1 MKNQRSIRRTL
12 LVWQVGALLLL
23 GVIATGVTFLLA
35 ERTFE
40 ALRNIELTQIADAI
54 ARHGIDSDTND
65 EPGDFLSQVW
75 EADGTLAFA
84 SQGSAVPKPE
94 TLGHY
99 DFSFEG
105 HRWHGYTAR
114 YQGLT
119 ILVAREVGA
128 RNVLFQRL
136 LVPMLTVVIGLTLLL
151 AVLTWELVGRTLG
164 PLVGLQQELT
174 VRQPA
179 ALTPLPDQNLPR
191 ELMPLVETLNG
202 LFARVESL
210 LDAHR
215 RFVADAAHELR
226 TPVTAVKLY
235 AQLAQRSED
244 REAREDAMEK
254 IQASCSRAT
263 HLVEQLLTL
272 ARLEPENA
280 QAPQAVSLD
289 ALARDVVI
297 DQSALAE
304 AKQIDLGIARTD
316 PESCLGHAD
325 DLRILLNNLVGN
337 AIHYT
342 PSGGQI
348 DVSVLA
354 SGNGAELR
362 VEDTGPGIPIG
373 QQERVFDRFHRLASA
388 DQPGNGLGLA
398 IVKRI
403 ADRHGAQILLANRE
417 TGGLQVRVVFP
428 SAPLPE
434 PSQSLPTQ
442 N

>member
-1 MKNQRSIRRTL
+1 MKRSIRRTL

-23 GVIATGVTFLLA
+23 GVIATGVTVLLA

-65 EPGDFLSQVW
+65 DPGDFLSQVW

-84 SQGSAVPKPE
+84 SHSAEVPLPSQ
-94 TLGHY
+94 LGHY
-99 DFSFEG
+99 DFSFES
-105 HRWHGYTAR
+105 HRWHGYVAR

-119 ILVAREVGA
+119 ILVAREAGA
-128 RNVLFQRL
+128 RDMLLERL
-136 LVPMLTVVIGLTLLL
+136 LVPMLAVVIGLTLLL

-174 VRQPA
+174 VREPA
-179 ALTPLPDQNLPR
+179 ALTPLPNEKLPS
-191 ELMPLVETLNG
+191 ELVPLVETLNG
-202 LFARVESL
+202 LFARVEGL
-210 LDAHR
+210 LSAQS

-235 AQLAQRSED
+235 TQLAQRSD
-244 REAREDAMEK
+244 DEASRADALQK

-272 ARLEPENA
+272 ARLEPEAAHTPSPVDLNE
-280 QAPQAVSLD
+280 
-289 ALARDVVI
+289 LARDVVVG
-297 DQSALAE
+297 QSALAE
-304 AKQIDLGIARTD
+304 AKNIDLGIAHSED
-316 PESCLGHAD
+316 AQCLGHVD
-325 DLRILLNNLVGN
+325 DLRVMLNNLVGN

-342 PSGGQI
+342 PEGGQI

-354 SGNGAELR
+354 GPQGAEVR
-362 VEDTGPGIPIG
+362 VEDSGPGIPVEE
-373 QQERVFDRFHRLASA
+373 QARVFDRFHRLAGA
-388 DQPGNGLGLA
+388 DKPGNGLGLA

-403 ADRHGAQILLANRE
+403 ADRHGATIHLANRDS
-417 TGGLQVRVVFP
+417 GGLAIRVIFP
-428 SAPLPE
+428 PAAS
-434 PSQSLPTQ
+434 S
-442 N
+442 